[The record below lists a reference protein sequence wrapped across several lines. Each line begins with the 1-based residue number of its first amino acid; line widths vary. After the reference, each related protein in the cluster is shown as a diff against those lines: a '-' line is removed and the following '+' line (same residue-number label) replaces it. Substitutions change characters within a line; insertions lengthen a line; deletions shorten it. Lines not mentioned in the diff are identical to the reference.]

1 MKILKAFKT
10 ELDPNKAQIE
20 LFNQYSGCAR
30 WAYNWGLEKKI
41 DAFDKKEK
49 LPTEFDLCK
58 EIVVL
63 KNTEEFSWLKNISK
77 WVPQLS
83 LRNLDAAFDNF
94 FRNCK
99 KKKKG
104 KKGFPQFKSKHKN
117 KNSFK
122 LCAPIHVF
130 ADKIQI
136 PKIGKVKLKEKNYIP
151 TDNTKIFSATVSEQA
166 GRWFVSVQMEVEIEQ
181 LPKNNHVIGVDLGIK
196 TLATCSNGECFD
208 NPRHLKKKE
217 KLLRIRQKSLS
228 RKQKGSNNRKKAAK
242 KVAKVHFDIANARK
256 DYLHKITSKII
267 DENQVIVLENLNLS
281 GMVKNHKLA
290 KAISDVG
297 MGEFRRQLEYKA
309 EWYGRKIIIVDRYF
323 PSSKLCSCCGQIK
336 KELKL
341 SERTYKCD
349 CGLEIDRDLNAA
361 RNLANTARLAGIKAF
376 GDESSGRIDFN
387 STKLLSM
394 N

>member
-10 ELDPNKAQIE
+10 ELKPNDGQLTILKKSA
-20 LFNQYSGCAR
+20 GAAR
-30 WAYNWGLEKKI
+30 WAWNWALRKKI
-41 DAFDKKEK
+41 EAFDKKEK
-49 LPTEFDLCK
+49 IPTAIDLHK
-58 EIVVL
+58 DLNVL
-63 KNTEEFSWLKNISK
+63 KKTEIPWMYESSK
-77 WVPQLS
+77 CAPHEA
-83 LRNLDAAFDNF
+83 LRNLDKAFNNF

-104 KKGFPQFKSKHKN
+104 KKGFPRFKSKHKN
-117 KNSFK
+117 RDSFR
-122 LCAPIHVF
+122 LNGSIHVF
-130 ADKIQI
+130 ADSIQL
-136 PKIGKVKLKEKNYIP
+136 PRIGMIRLKERDYIP
-151 TDNTKIFSATVSEQA
+151 TENAKILSATVSCRA
-166 GRWFVSVQMEVEIEQ
+166 GRWFVSVQMEVEVEQ
-181 LPKNNHVIGVDLGIK
+181 LPKNNHVVGIDLGIK

-217 KLLRIRQKSLS
+217 KILRIRQKSLS
-228 RKQKGSNNRKKAAK
+228 RKKGGSNNRKKAAK

-267 DENQVIVLENLNLS
+267 NENQVIVLEDLNLS

-309 EWYGRKIIIVDRYF
+309 KWYGRQIIIVDRYF
-323 PSSKLCSCCGQIK
+323 PSSKLCSRCGQV
-336 KELKL
+336 KEKLEL
-341 SERTYKCD
+341 SERVYTCD

-361 RNLANTARLAGIKAF
+361 INLANTARLAGIQAY
-376 GDESSGRIDFN
+376 GDGSAGMFDVEH
-387 STKLLSM
+387 TKLPSV